1 MGKLTSDLLDEYSLL
16 MTGHEGWGFLDQ
28 LTTHGQLDVIQ
39 NYNDNQKYIVVVF
52 EIDNRAK
59 KHYERSKKL
68 DNFENKL
75 DEIYK

>member
-39 NYNDNQKYIVVVF
+39 NYNDKEKFIVVVF
-52 EIDNRAK
+52 KRDELAK
-59 KHYERSKKL
+59 KHYERRAEL
-68 DNFENKL
+68 GIL
-75 DEIYK
+75 DEF